1 MFLISLALDIV
12 NTNVSRFAL
21 ILPQPSLV
29 WIYSKAFLSS
39 LCKAIL
45 KTNSNPIISP
55 SVFLRT
61 RHMKLDSASLR
72 PTNHS
77 INSESINSEFNSASS
92 VALHHS
98 ANVSGSTEFLCSSNL
113 LEQREI
119 KVIKER

>member
-1 MFLISLALDIV
+1 
-12 NTNVSRFAL
+12 
-21 ILPQPSLV
+21 
-29 WIYSKAFLSS
+29 
-39 LCKAIL
+39 
-45 KTNSNPIISP
+45 
-55 SVFLRT
+55 
-61 RHMKLDSASLR
+61 MKLDSASLR